1 MAKTPP
7 KSAPRPATDDVAA
20 APVKSGRG
28 GIVCV
33 ALWLLGGAV
42 IWGWPSEIW
51 VTAGGVVSGSGSG
64 SGVTM
69 GAGGSGAGEEA

>member
-1 MAKTPP
+1 MY
-7 KSAPRPATDDVAA
+7 
-20 APVKSGRG
+20 
-28 GIVCV
+28 V

-51 VTAGGVVSGSGSG
+51 VTAGREVSGSGSG

-69 GAGGSGAGEEA
+69 GVGNSEAGAEAWGWPSEICVTGGGGGGRDPGAEA